1 MTILAVIIGV
11 MLIIQP
17 YFLLKAVKFG
27 MKVANKP
34 EEAAEEPIFDV
45 KEPEIKEITDEER
58 KMSIKI
64 DNINNYVGD
73 STNQK
78 EVI

>member
-1 MTILAVIIGV
+1 MTILAVILGV

-27 MKVANKP
+27 IKLANKP
-34 EEAAEEPIFDV
+34 EEAANEPIFDV
-45 KEPEIKEITDEER
+45 KSPKIKEITDEER
-58 KMSIKI
+58 RISSIIENI
-64 DNINNYVGD
+64 DNYVGD

>member
-1 MTILAVIIGV
+1 MTILTVIIGV

-34 EEAAEEPIFDV
+34 EEAAEEPIFEV
-45 KEPEIKEITDEER
+45 KSKEVKKITDEER
-58 KMSIKI
+58 RISSIIENI
-64 DNINNYVGD
+64 DNYVGD

>member
-1 MTILAVIIGV
+1 MTILAVILGV
-11 MLIIQP
+11 MLVIQP

-27 MKVANKP
+27 IKLANKP
-34 EEAAEEPIFDV
+34 EEAAQEPIFDV
-45 KEPEIKEITDEER
+45 KPKKVKKITDEER
-58 KMSIKI
+58 RISSIIENI
-64 DNINNYVGD
+64 DNYVGD